1 MKLLVLNNLSAG
13 PGDGGIY
20 DFIRLVS
27 SANDEVVIRA
37 VDAKSNFSEVLKDAS
52 RFDRVIASG
61 GDGTIARV
69 CYELRYSGIPVF
81 IFPAGT
87 ANLIAQNTM
96 QPLEIPALAK
106 LVRDGQ
112 TMNFDLG
119 EFDFGSHKE
128 GFMMMAGCGF
138 DADIMSTAQSLKE
151 RLGPVAYL
159 RAAFE
164 NTTPTVSKITLEVDG
179 KHIESEGV
187 GVLAMN
193 FSKVQFDV
201 SFGVDNLPSDGLLDV
216 CILATQNAW
225 ELLPPALGAA
235 FDRSGKALE
244 QSSALQYYRG
254 KEIQVSTTPPLN
266 VQYDGE
272 VTNFTSPFTIR
283 ALAGATHL
291 VVSDEC
297 IATFTVK
304 D

>member
-1 MKLLVLNNLSAG
+1 MKLLVLNNLVAG

-27 SANDEVVIRA
+27 CANDEVVIRA
-37 VDAKSNFSEVLKDAS
+37 VDAESNFAEMLKDAS
-52 RFDRVIASG
+52 RFDRVVASG

-112 TMNFDLG
+112 TMSFDLG
-119 EFDFGSHKE
+119 EFDFGTHKE

-138 DADIMSTAQSLKE
+138 DADIMSTAQGLKE

-179 KHIESEGV
+179 AHIESEGV

-216 CILATQNAW
+216 CILATHNAW

-235 FDRSGKALE
+235 FDKSGKALE

-272 VTNFTSPFTIR
+272 ATNFTSPFTIR
-283 ALAGATHL
+283 ALAGATRL

-297 IATFTVK
+297 IATFTA
-304 D
+304 